1 MSDELIK
8 KAITGEL
15 QKEQAAQIGE
25 MSLQTLNRDG
35 TITAA
40 VFYPYPVKK

>member
-1 MSDELIK
+1 MSDEFIK
-8 KAITGEL
+8 KAISGEL

-40 VFYPYPVKK
+40 VFYPYPVQK